1 MARTIIGVIG
11 GSTATKGQLEAA
23 YKVGSLLAA
32 HQAVLVCGG
41 MGGVMEAACRGA
53 QENGGLTV
61 GILPGSSARE
71 GNRYLTIPIV
81 TGLGYA
87 RNAVVVQTS
96 QAIIAIGGKYG
107 TLSELAYA
115 AQYGIPLVGL
125 STWKVRLPIKHVRT
139 PSEAVKLAL
148 QLAVER

>member
-1 MARTIIGVIG
+1 MSKIIIGIIG
-11 GSTATKGQLEAA
+11 GATASKAQLEAA
-23 YKVGSLLAA
+23 YKVGSLLAKQ
-32 HQAVLVCGG
+32 QAVVVCGG

-53 QENGGLTV
+53 KENGGLTV

-71 GNRYLTIPIV
+71 GNRYLDIPIV

-87 RNAVVVQTS
+87 RNAVVVQTA

-115 AQYGIPLVGL
+115 AQYGIPLIGL
-125 STWKVRLPIKHVRT
+125 STWKVRLPMKHVQT
-139 PSEAVKLAL
+139 PAEAVRLAL
-148 QLAVER
+148 QSARER